1 MSSFSASWRIGLFVA
16 AFLCGVNAIAQGD
29 EYQQANNLF
38 RAGQPAEALERLDNL
53 LKAHPKDARGRFLK
67 GLILTEQNK
76 RADAIAVF
84 IGLVQDYPEL
94 PEPYNNLGVL
104 YASQGEYDKARTA
117 LEMAIRT
124 HPGYATAHENLGDI
138 YAKMASQE
146 YDRALQVD
154 KSNAGARTKLKM
166 IQELFPA
173 GGVGQ
178 KPAADKSTPAGKA
191 PLATPDTPATP
202 ATTKAPVNSST
213 APLKSGASIADCRG
227 AFAQRPTS

>member
-94 PEPYNNLGVL
+94 PEPYNNL
-104 YASQGEYDKARTA
+104 
-117 LEMAIRT
+117 
-124 HPGYATAHENLGDI
+124 
-138 YAKMASQE
+138 
-146 YDRALQVD
+146 
-154 KSNAGARTKLKM
+154 
-166 IQELFPA
+166 
-173 GGVGQ
+173 
-178 KPAADKSTPAGKA
+178 
-191 PLATPDTPATP
+191 
-202 ATTKAPVNSST
+202 
-213 APLKSGASIADCRG
+213 
-227 AFAQRPTS
+227 

>member
-1 MSSFSASWRIGLFVA
+1 MRL
-16 AFLCGVNAIAQGD
+16 NAIAQGD

-38 RAGQPAEALERLDNL
+38 RAGSRRKHSSDSTTF

-138 YAKMASQE
+138 YAKMASQD
-146 YDRALQVD
+146 YRQGAAGRAR
-154 KSNAGARTKLKM
+154 AMPAHAR
-166 IQELFPA
+166 
-173 GGVGQ
+173 
-178 KPAADKSTPAGKA
+178 S
-191 PLATPDTPATP
+191 
-202 ATTKAPVNSST
+202 
-213 APLKSGASIADCRG
+213 
-227 AFAQRPTS
+227 